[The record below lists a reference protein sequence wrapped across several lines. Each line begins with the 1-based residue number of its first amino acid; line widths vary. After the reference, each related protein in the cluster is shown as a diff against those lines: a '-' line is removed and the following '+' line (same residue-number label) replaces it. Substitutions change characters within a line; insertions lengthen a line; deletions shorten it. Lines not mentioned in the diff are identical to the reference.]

1 MRRSPTFLSV
11 FTLFIPSFM
20 SGVGCMILLLQPAT
34 LFCVYHHSRR
44 QQPTPRFQREIQTR
58 LVSSKASWYR
68 CTLLARSALISAAT
82 ITHNGAAPINS
93 SPENVVQKA
102 LIDLFKRDCPA
113 CESPPCR
120 ARTK

>member
-20 SGVGCMILLLQPAT
+20 SGVGCMILFVAAGHS
-34 LFCVYHHSRR
+34 FCVYHHSRR

-82 ITHNGAAPINS
+82 ITHNGAAPINLS
-93 SPENVVQKA
+93 SENVVHEG
-102 LIDLFKRDCPA
+102 LD
-113 CESPPCR
+113 
-120 ARTK
+120 